1 MTDQNNSTNDVDDID
16 VTDASDVAGVAEV
29 DATGETANVTK
40 QDVPYRSGFVAVVG
54 RPNVGKSTLINA
66 LIGKQIAIASSRPET
81 TRKAIRGILTADHA
95 QLGEHDAGVLL
106 HRIDQIVGLVGD
118 GLLRRADD
126 VLGTGAARDAEQ
138 RAARVHVPVRRTESC
153 GRGRRRRCRAPWRR
167 SIPRRAPRG

>member
-66 LIGKQIAIASSRPET
+66 LIGNRSPSHPLA
-81 TRKAIRGILTADHA
+81 RKP
-95 QLGEHDAGVLL
+95 
-106 HRIDQIVGLVGD
+106 
-118 GLLRRADD
+118 
-126 VLGTGAARDAEQ
+126 
-138 RAARVHVPVRRTESC
+138 PVRRS
-153 GRGRRRRCRAPWRR
+153 AA
-167 SIPRRAPRG
+167 S

>member
-95 QLGEHDAGVLL
+95 QLVLVDTPGI
-106 HRIDQIVGLVGD
+106 HRSEE
-118 GLLRRADD
+118 R
-126 VLGTGAARDAEQ
+126 
-138 RAARVHVPVRRTESC
+138 HV
-153 GRGRRRRCRAPWRR
+153 
-167 SIPRRAPRG
+167 

>member
-66 LIGKQIAIASSRPET
+66 LIASRSPSHPLA
-81 TRKAIRGILTADHA
+81 RKP
-95 QLGEHDAGVLL
+95 
-106 HRIDQIVGLVGD
+106 
-118 GLLRRADD
+118 
-126 VLGTGAARDAEQ
+126 
-138 RAARVHVPVRRTESC
+138 PVRRS
-153 GRGRRRRCRAPWRR
+153 AA
-167 SIPRRAPRG
+167 S